1 MHTDTNKALG
11 TDKGT
16 QGPHTPGEAPHGGQI
31 LPPGNNKGH
40 GPKCIACGSGE
51 ELTPVEPGL
60 FKDAHLCRP
69 CADRA
74 RALTED
80 KENTDVGAIILRT
93 KPDDELPSLEW
104 DENEPGFIE
113 VTVKVDSETKV
124 WLYMSEQF
132 VNDLKSAINYS
143 HSRMPPKGV
152 FFNET

>member
-1 MHTDTNKALG
+1 MHTDTNKAPG

-51 ELTPVEPGL
+51 ELAPVEPGL

-74 RALTED
+74 RAQTED
-80 KENTDVGAIILRT
+80 KENTDG
-93 KPDDELPSLEW
+93 E
-104 DENEPGFIE
+104 
-113 VTVKVDSETKV
+113 
-124 WLYMSEQF
+124 
-132 VNDLKSAINYS
+132 
-143 HSRMPPKGV
+143 H
-152 FFNET
+152 